1 MKHLFILVTISAA
14 LLSIGC
20 GGDPNTSGNSDQ
32 QSTVVNA
39 PVSTPKA
46 HFRLEVVPQKS
57 DSKGVVG
64 DVYDLKMV
72 SDSSLVPDSVRFLVD
87 GRQVAAFS
95 TSASFSLDTRSL
107 RVGSLR
113 LSAEAVYEGNTEYH
127 SSSLTLKSDVSP
139 KRLKYKVLKRF
150 PHDRS
155 AYTQGLVFDN
165 GILYE
170 STGLNGR
177 SSLRKVDLERG
188 SILQSFSLGESIFG
202 EGLAIDGDRL
212 IQITWK
218 NHKGFVYDKNT
229 FALIQ
234 EFDVPTEGWGL
245 VLNNDTL
252 LMTDGTENLYFVDKR
267 SFATIKT
274 IQVYD
279 DQGPVKMLNELEM
292 VDGLLYAN
300 IYQSDLVAVIDV
312 NTGKVLNY
320 IDFAGIL
327 PLNQYQDNTDVLNGI
342 AYDAKSRRL
351 FVTGKNW
358 PLLFQVTVQ

>member
-1 MKHLFILVTISAA
+1 MRHLFILVTISAA
-14 LLSIGC
+14 LFSIGC
-20 GGDPNTSGNSDQ
+20 GGDTNTSGNSNQ
-32 QSTVVNA
+32 QTTVNT
-39 PVSTPKA
+39 PVTTPKA
-46 HFRLEVVPQKS
+46 NFRFEVVPQNQEN
-57 DSKGVVG
+57 KGIVG
-64 DVYDLKMV
+64 DVYELKIV

-95 TSASFSLDTRSL
+95 SSTSFSLDTRNL

-113 LSAEAVYEGNTEYH
+113 LSAEAVYDDKTEYH
-127 SSSLTLKSDVSP
+127 SSSIVLKSDISP

-150 PHDRS
+150 PHDRA
-155 AYTQGLVFDN
+155 AYTQGLVYDN

-170 STGLNGR
+170 STGLNGK

-202 EGLAIDGDRL
+202 EGLALDGDRL

-218 NHKGFVYDKNT
+218 NHKGFVYDKSS

-234 EFDVPTEGWGL
+234 EFDVSTEGWGL

-252 LMTDGTENLYFVDKR
+252 ILSDGTENLYFLDKR
-267 SFATIKT
+267 SFATTKT

-292 VDGLLYAN
+292 VDGLLFAN
-300 IYQSDLVAVIDV
+300 IYQSDLVAVIDIA
-312 NTGKVLNY
+312 TGKVLKY
-320 IDFAGIL
+320 IDFAGLL
-327 PLNQYQDNTDVLNGI
+327 PINQYQDNTDVLNGI
-342 AYDAKSRRL
+342 AYDSKSRRL

-358 PLLFQVTVQ
+358 PLLFQVEVQ